1 MKMNDL
7 INSVSAAWNF
17 FAPPAFQLFG
27 LLLIAWIILGK
38 AYFSMFVPLTA
49 ITPSDEL
56 RKAAE
61 FYGITKIM
69 PLIAVFCLL
78 LFLHAFR
85 AVLSAL
91 MNTLPPILSTKNWPL
106 MQTVQPR
113 IVAFVWACIPEA
125 EEPGDLQTLVRD
137 VIHRGE
143 AERSAIV
150 DEYLEHQRK
159 RFALTHVLFNF
170 LKVACYWT
178 LFITIWAVRRNI
190 PGAGDRSMTL
200 LPVMVLMWTASLIVL
215 VQLREQLV
223 SAEFLVAQLFL
234 KQTPP
239 GKLPSEEEVARRQT
253 RILAE
258 YTGER
263 WWGLDFFIV
272 RFIRTW
278 KARRRQYRT
287 RVESRKRS

>member
-1 MKMNDL
+1 
-7 INSVSAAWNF
+7 
-17 FAPPAFQLFG
+17 
-27 LLLIAWIILGK
+27 
-38 AYFSMFVPLTA
+38 
-49 ITPSDEL
+49 
-56 RKAAE
+56 
-61 FYGITKIM
+61 M
-69 PLIAVFCLL
+69 PLIALFCLL

-85 AVLSAL
+85 AVLSTL
-91 MNTLPPILSTKNWPL
+91 MNTLPPLFNSKNWPL

-125 EEPGDLQTLVRD
+125 GESGNLQTLVRD

-143 AERSAIV
+143 AERPAIV

-159 RFALTHVLFNF
+159 RFALTYTLFNF

-178 LFITIWAVRRNI
+178 VFITIWAVRRNI
-190 PGAGDRSMTL
+190 PGAWDRSVRL
-200 LPVMVLMWTASLIVL
+200 LPVMVLMWAASLIVL

-234 KQTPP
+234 KQNPP
-239 GKLPSEEEVARRQT
+239 SKLPSEEEVARCES

-258 YTGER
+258 STGER

-278 KARRRQYRT
+278 KARRQQYRT